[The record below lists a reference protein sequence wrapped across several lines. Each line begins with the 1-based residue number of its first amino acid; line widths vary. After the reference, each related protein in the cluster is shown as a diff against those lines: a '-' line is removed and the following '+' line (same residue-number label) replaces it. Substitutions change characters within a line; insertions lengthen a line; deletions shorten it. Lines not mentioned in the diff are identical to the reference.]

1 MALTSFKVAVTLLP
15 CTLLIGVGAGVLA
28 HQQYPGRTTTKQS
41 LADDRAKA
49 ANKAYEMLFDR
60 SRRGEA
66 ALPDCEAVYQWSRR
80 LLEAALDASMNANG
94 RRAAYRQHLER
105 MKELRDRYR
114 KWSAISPMPFH
125 QTAAEYFVVEAE
137 YWIAREASE

>member
-1 MALTSFKVAVTLLP
+1 
-15 CTLLIGVGAGVLA
+15 VLA
-28 HQQYPGRTTTKQS
+28 HQQYPAKTSTKQS
-41 LADDRAKA
+41 RAEDRTKA

-66 ALPDCEAVYQWSRR
+66 PLPDCEVVYQWSRR
-80 LLEAALDASMNANG
+80 LLEAELDASTNANG

-114 KWSAISPMPFH
+114 KWSAIAPMPFQ
-125 QTAAEYFVVEAE
+125 QTAAEYFVVEADF
-137 YWIAREASE
+137 WVARATSE